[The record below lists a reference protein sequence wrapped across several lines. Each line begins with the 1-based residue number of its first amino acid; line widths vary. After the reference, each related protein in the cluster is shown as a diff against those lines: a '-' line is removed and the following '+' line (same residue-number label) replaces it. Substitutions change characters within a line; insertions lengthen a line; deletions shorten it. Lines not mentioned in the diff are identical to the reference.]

1 LKTNKLYKY
10 INLLIRILIGLAAI
24 WYIYIKLNDSF
35 LFNLQQFN
43 IDNISYRFIIIALL
57 LVILNWGIEAI
68 KWRYAI
74 RNIVGLPILKA
85 FKHTITGIT
94 LGLVTP
100 NRIGE
105 IPARA
110 LLLNNNSFKE
120 ITLKTAVASFSQ
132 VLITLLIGGIGF
144 AITYKQFNL
153 GQNSILLN
161 FVILFS
167 SLVLVL
173 LYFRVISLGRVLN
186 KIKYI
191 REKELVNALSE
202 FEYNELVN
210 ILMFSLLR
218 YIVFSIQFWLV
229 LKAFDISLTTFDDVL
244 LIPICF
250 MIASFIPTILIS
262 EIGVRG
268 SVALFVFGTVSNMDI
283 QIILSSVLLWLIN
296 VALPAL
302 IGLINLNDL
311 KILKEK

>member
-74 RNIVGLPILKA
+74 RNIVGLSILKA

-120 ITLKTAVASFSQ
+120 ITLKTAVASFS
-132 VLITLLIGGIGF
+132 
-144 AITYKQFNL
+144 
-153 GQNSILLN
+153 
-161 FVILFS
+161 VIIF
-167 SLVLVL
+167 
-173 LYFRVISLGRVLN
+173 
-186 KIKYI
+186 
-191 REKELVNALSE
+191 
-202 FEYNELVN
+202 
-210 ILMFSLLR
+210 
-218 YIVFSIQFWLV
+218 
-229 LKAFDISLTTFDDVL
+229 
-244 LIPICF
+244 
-250 MIASFIPTILIS
+250 
-262 EIGVRG
+262 
-268 SVALFVFGTVSNMDI
+268 
-283 QIILSSVLLWLIN
+283 
-296 VALPAL
+296 
-302 IGLINLNDL
+302 
-311 KILKEK
+311 